1 MNIDEISEKHK
12 NIEYKEKIWTEHS
25 KLIDKGYSLEKNG
38 QFKEA
43 LEIYF
48 DLIYNHKPIGRTFYK
63 RPAILLEKL
72 KEYEKALEVC
82 DLVLN
87 NLNNFEKVDQEMAI
101 EEFTKRKERLL
112 KKLSKSTTE
121 NSNNIVKK
129 NVSSTSN
136 IVNVEDTLSKEII
149 YPDWYISIS
158 FGESKSQS
166 FAQAVA
172 LAQMAPQ
179 FIINNVEGKK
189 LYQAIYSDK
198 PEEYLQFIKLYEL
211 VSNWKSCFVVLN
223 GKVMDRKIIGKL
235 NYCYGDKCRSGKSDF
250 CFGASEMTSN
260 PFGCHRLQ
268 VSAYNNPWWSF
279 GYLDTKKIFHI
290 DKQSIE
296 NRIMEYSTPYRL
308 CPCFSMDN
316 ILTIL
321 NNLPNSINPKFD
333 RSWEYTCNG
342 IQPKD
347 ILCVGKMS
355 FDLNINNLNSPIQST
370 KKTKRSLFSKL
381 ISIFEK

>member
-1 MNIDEISEKHK
+1 MNIDEILEEHK
-12 NIEYKEKIWTEHS
+12 RMEYKEKIRKEHS
-25 KLIDKGYSLEKNG
+25 KLIDKGYALEKNG

-72 KEYEKALEVC
+72 KEYEKAIEVC
-82 DLVLN
+82 DLVLK
-87 NLNNFEKVDQEMAI
+87 NLNNFEKADQEMAI

-112 KKLSKSTTE
+112 KKLSKSATE
-121 NSNNIVKK
+121 SSNNIIKK
-129 NVSSTSN
+129 NVSYTPN
-136 IVNVEDTLSKEII
+136 IINVEDTLSKEIV

-198 PEEYLQFIKLYEL
+198 PSEYLQFIKLYEL
-211 VSNWKSCFVVLN
+211 VSQWKSCFVILN
-223 GKVMDRKIIGKL
+223 GKIMDRKIIGKL

-250 CFGASEMTSN
+250 CYGASEMTEN

-268 VSAYNNPWWSF
+268 ISSYNNPWTSF
-279 GYLDTKKIFHI
+279 GQYDTSGVFHI
-290 DKQSIE
+290 DKIAIK
-296 NRIMEYSTPYRL
+296 NRIMDYSTPYL
-308 CPCFSMDN
+308 DCPCFSMDKV
-316 ILTIL
+316 LEAL
-321 NNLPNSINPKFD
+321 DKLPNKINKANNYN
-333 RSWEYTCNG
+333 SSYES
-342 IQPKD
+342 
-347 ILCVGKMS
+347 KMS
-355 FDLNINNLNSPIQST
+355 LDELLNEYSRKNST
-370 KKTKRSLFSKL
+370 KKQLEEKPKSLFDKFK
-381 ISIFEK
+381 SIFKK

>member
-1 MNIDEISEKHK
+1 MNIDEILEEHK
-12 NIEYKEKIWTEHS
+12 RMEYKEKIWKEHS
-25 KLIDKGYSLEKNG
+25 KLIDKGYALEKNG

-48 DLIYNHKPIGRTFYK
+48 DLIYNHKPIDRTFYK

-198 PEEYLQFIKLYEL
+198 PSEYLQFIKLYEL

-223 GKVMDRKIIGKL
+223 GKIMDRKIIGKL

-250 CFGASEMTSN
+250 CYGASEMTEN

-268 VSAYNNPWWSF
+268 ISSYNNPWTSF
-279 GYLDTKKIFHI
+279 GQYDTSGVFHI
-290 DKQSIE
+290 DKIAIK
-296 NRIMEYSTPYRL
+296 NRIMDYSTPYL
-308 CPCFSMDN
+308 DCPCFSMDKV
-316 ILTIL
+316 LEAL
-321 NNLPNSINPKFD
+321 DKLPNKINKTNNYN
-333 RSWEYTCNG
+333 SSYES
-342 IQPKD
+342 
-347 ILCVGKMS
+347 KMS
-355 FDLNINNLNSPIQST
+355 LDELLNEYSRKNST
-370 KKTKRSLFSKL
+370 KKQLEEKPKSLFDKFK
-381 ISIFEK
+381 SIFKK

>member
-1 MNIDEISEKHK
+1 MNIDEILEEHK
-12 NIEYKEKIWTEHS
+12 RMEYKEKIRKEHS
-25 KLIDKGYSLEKNG
+25 KLIDKGYALEKNG

-72 KEYEKALEVC
+72 KEYEKAIEVC
-82 DLVLN
+82 DLVLK
-87 NLNNFEKVDQEMAI
+87 NLNNFEKADQEMAI

-112 KKLSKSTTE
+112 KKLSKSATE
-121 NSNNIVKK
+121 SSNNIIKK
-129 NVSSTSN
+129 NVSYTPN
-136 IVNVEDTLSKEII
+136 IINVEDTLSKEIV

-198 PEEYLQFIKLYEL
+198 PNEYLQFIKLYEL
-211 VSNWKSCFVVLN
+211 VSQWKSCFVILN
-223 GKVMDRKIIGKL
+223 GKIMDRKIIGKL

-250 CFGASEMTSN
+250 CYGASEMTEN

-268 VSAYNNPWWSF
+268 ISSYNNPWTSF
-279 GYLDTKKIFHI
+279 GQYDTSGVFHI
-290 DKQSIE
+290 DKIAIK
-296 NRIMEYSTPYRL
+296 NRIMDYSTPYL
-308 CPCFSMDN
+308 DCPCFSMDKV
-316 ILTIL
+316 LEAL
-321 NNLPNSINPKFD
+321 DKLPNKINKTNNYNSSYD
-333 RSWEYTCNG
+333 S
-342 IQPKD
+342 
-347 ILCVGKMS
+347 KMS
-355 FDLNINNLNSPIQST
+355 LDELLNEYSIKNST
-370 KKTKRSLFSKL
+370 KKQLEEKPKSLFDKL
-381 ISIFEK
+381 KSIFKK

>member
-12 NIEYKEKIWTEHS
+12 HIEYKEKIWKEHS
-25 KLIDKGYSLEKNG
+25 KLIDKGYALEKNG

-72 KEYEKALEVC
+72 KEYEKAIEVC

-112 KKLSKSTTE
+112 KKLSKSATE
-121 NSNNIVKK
+121 SSNNIIKK
-129 NVSSTSN
+129 NVSSTPN
-136 IVNVEDTLSKEII
+136 IVNVEDTLSKEIV
-149 YPDWYISIS
+149 YPNWYISIS

-198 PEEYLQFIKLYEL
+198 PSEYLQFIKLYEL

-223 GKVMDRKIIGKL
+223 GKIMDRKIIGKL

-250 CFGASEMTSN
+250 CYGASEMTEN

-268 VSAYNNPWWSF
+268 ISSYNNPWTSF
-279 GYLDTKKIFHI
+279 GQYDTSGVFHI
-290 DKQSIE
+290 DKIAIK
-296 NRIMEYSTPYRL
+296 NRIMDYSTPYL
-308 CPCFSMDN
+308 DCPCFSMDKV
-316 ILTIL
+316 LEVL
-321 NNLPNSINPKFD
+321 DKLPNKINKTNNYN
-333 RSWEYTCNG
+333 SSYES
-342 IQPKD
+342 
-347 ILCVGKMS
+347 KMS
-355 FDLNINNLNSPIQST
+355 LDELLNEYSRKNST
-370 KKTKRSLFSKL
+370 KKQLEEKPKSLFDKFK
-381 ISIFEK
+381 SIFKK

>member
-1 MNIDEISEKHK
+1 MNIDEISEEHK
-12 NIEYKEKIWTEHS
+12 RMEYKENIWKEHS
-25 KLIDKGYSLEKNG
+25 KLIDKGYALEKNG

-72 KEYEKALEVC
+72 KEYEKAIEIC

-87 NLNNFEKVDQEMAI
+87 SLDRFEKVDQEMAI

-112 KKLSKSTTE
+112 KKLAKSATG
-121 NSNNIVKK
+121 NSNNISKK
-129 NVSSTSN
+129 NISSSKN
-136 IVNVEDTLSKEII
+136 VINVENSLSKEIV

-179 FIINNVEGKK
+179 FIINNVEGKN

-198 PEEYLQFIKLYEL
+198 PNEYLQFIKLYEL
-211 VSNWKSCFVVLN
+211 VSQWKSCFVILN
-223 GKVMDRKIIGKL
+223 GKIMDRKIIGKL

-250 CFGASEMTSN
+250 CYGASEMTEN

-268 VSAYNNPWWSF
+268 ISSYNNPWTSF
-279 GYLDTKKIFHI
+279 GQYDTSGVFHI
-290 DKQSIE
+290 DKIAIK
-296 NRIMEYSTPYRL
+296 NRIMDYSTPYL
-308 CPCFSMDN
+308 DCPCFSMDKV
-316 ILTIL
+316 LEVL
-321 NNLPNSINPKFD
+321 DKLPNKINKTNNYN
-333 RSWEYTCNG
+333 SSYES
-342 IQPKD
+342 
-347 ILCVGKMS
+347 KMS
-355 FDLNINNLNSPIQST
+355 LDELLNEYSRKNST
-370 KKTKRSLFSKL
+370 KKQVEEKPKSLFDKFK
-381 ISIFEK
+381 SIFKK

>member
-1 MNIDEISEKHK
+1 MNIDEILEEHK
-12 NIEYKEKIWTEHS
+12 RMEYKEKIWKEHS
-25 KLIDKGYSLEKNG
+25 KLIDKGYALEKNG

-72 KEYEKALEVC
+72 KEYEKAIEVC
-82 DLVLN
+82 DLVLK

-112 KKLSKSTTE
+112 KKLSKSATE
-121 NSNNIVKK
+121 SSNNIIKK
-129 NVSSTSN
+129 NVSYTPN
-136 IVNVEDTLSKEII
+136 IINVEDTLSKEIV

-198 PEEYLQFIKLYEL
+198 PSEYLQFIKLYEL

-223 GKVMDRKIIGKL
+223 GKIMDRKIIGKL

-250 CFGASEMTSN
+250 CYGASEMTEN

-268 VSAYNNPWWSF
+268 ISSYNNPWTSF
-279 GYLDTKKIFHI
+279 GQYDTSGVFHI
-290 DKQSIE
+290 DKIAIK
-296 NRIMEYSTPYRL
+296 NRIMDYSTPYL
-308 CPCFSMDN
+308 DCPCFSMDKV
-316 ILTIL
+316 LEAL
-321 NNLPNSINPKFD
+321 DKLPNKINKTNNYNSSYD
-333 RSWEYTCNG
+333 S
-342 IQPKD
+342 
-347 ILCVGKMS
+347 KMS
-355 FDLNINNLNSPIQST
+355 LDELLNEYSIKNST
-370 KKTKRSLFSKL
+370 KKQLEEKPKSLFDKL
-381 ISIFEK
+381 KSIFKK

>member
-1 MNIDEISEKHK
+1 MNIDEILEEHK
-12 NIEYKEKIWTEHS
+12 RMEYKEKIWKEHS
-25 KLIDKGYSLEKNG
+25 KLIDKGYALEKNG

-72 KEYEKALEVC
+72 KEYEKAIEVC

-87 NLNNFEKVDQEMAI
+87 NLTNFEKVDQEMAI

-112 KKLSKSTTE
+112 KKLSKSATG
-121 NSNNIVKK
+121 NSNNISKKDISSSK
-129 NVSSTSN
+129 NV
-136 IVNVEDTLSKEII
+136 INVENSLSKEIV

-179 FIINNVEGKK
+179 FIINNVEGKN

-198 PEEYLQFIKLYEL
+198 PNEYLQFIKLYEL
-211 VSNWKSCFVVLN
+211 VSQWKSCFVILN
-223 GKVMDRKIIGKL
+223 GKIMDRKIIGKL

-250 CFGASEMTSN
+250 CYGASEMTEN

-268 VSAYNNPWWSF
+268 ISSYNNPWTSF
-279 GYLDTKKIFHI
+279 GQYDTSGVFHI
-290 DKQSIE
+290 DKIAIK
-296 NRIMEYSTPYRL
+296 NRIMDYSTPYL
-308 CPCFSMDN
+308 DCPCFSMDKV
-316 ILTIL
+316 LEAL
-321 NNLPNSINPKFD
+321 DKLPNKINKANNYN
-333 RSWEYTCNG
+333 SSYES
-342 IQPKD
+342 
-347 ILCVGKMS
+347 KMS
-355 FDLNINNLNSPIQST
+355 LDELLNEYSRKNST
-370 KKTKRSLFSKL
+370 KKQLEEKPKSLFDKFK
-381 ISIFEK
+381 SIFKK

>member
-1 MNIDEISEKHK
+1 MNIDEILEEHK
-12 NIEYKEKIWTEHS
+12 RMEYKEKIRKEHS
-25 KLIDKGYSLEKNG
+25 KLIDKGYALEKNG

-72 KEYEKALEVC
+72 KEYEKAIEVC
-82 DLVLN
+82 DLVLK
-87 NLNNFEKVDQEMAI
+87 NLNNFEKADQEMAI

-112 KKLSKSTTE
+112 KKLSKSATE
-121 NSNNIVKK
+121 SSNNIIKK
-129 NVSSTSN
+129 NVSYTPN
-136 IVNVEDTLSKEII
+136 IINVEDTLSKEIV

-198 PEEYLQFIKLYEL
+198 PSEYLQFIKLYEL
-211 VSNWKSCFVVLN
+211 VSQWKSCFVILN
-223 GKVMDRKIIGKL
+223 GKIMDRKIIGKL

-250 CFGASEMTSN
+250 CYGASEMTEN

-268 VSAYNNPWWSF
+268 ISSYNNPWTSF
-279 GYLDTKKIFHI
+279 GQYDTSGVFHI
-290 DKQSIE
+290 DKIAIK
-296 NRIMEYSTPYRL
+296 NRIMDYSTPYL
-308 CPCFSMDN
+308 DCPCFSMDKV
-316 ILTIL
+316 LEAL
-321 NNLPNSINPKFD
+321 DKLPNKINKTNNYNSSYD
-333 RSWEYTCNG
+333 S
-342 IQPKD
+342 
-347 ILCVGKMS
+347 KMS
-355 FDLNINNLNSPIQST
+355 LDELLNEYSIKNST
-370 KKTKRSLFSKL
+370 KKQLEEKPKSLFDKL
-381 ISIFEK
+381 KSIFKK

>member
-1 MNIDEISEKHK
+1 MNIDEILEEHK
-12 NIEYKEKIWTEHS
+12 RMEYKEKIRKEHS
-25 KLIDKGYSLEKNG
+25 KLIDKGYALEKNG

-72 KEYEKALEVC
+72 KEYEKAIEVC
-82 DLVLN
+82 DLVLK
-87 NLNNFEKVDQEMAI
+87 NLNNFEKADQEMAI

-112 KKLSKSTTE
+112 KKLSKSATE
-121 NSNNIVKK
+121 SSNNIIKK
-129 NVSSTSN
+129 NVSYTPN
-136 IVNVEDTLSKEII
+136 IINVEDTLSKEIV

-198 PEEYLQFIKLYEL
+198 PSEYLQFIKLYEL
-211 VSNWKSCFVVLN
+211 VSQWKSCFVILN
-223 GKVMDRKIIGKL
+223 GKIMDRKIIGKL

-250 CFGASEMTSN
+250 CYGASEMTEN

-268 VSAYNNPWWSF
+268 ISSYNNPWTSF
-279 GYLDTKKIFHI
+279 GQYDTSGVFHI
-290 DKQSIE
+290 DKIAIK
-296 NRIMEYSTPYRL
+296 NRIMDYSTPYL
-308 CPCFSMDN
+308 DCPCFSMDKV
-316 ILTIL
+316 LEAL
-321 NNLPNSINPKFD
+321 DKLPNKINKTNNYNSSYD
-333 RSWEYTCNG
+333 S
-342 IQPKD
+342 
-347 ILCVGKMS
+347 KMS
-355 FDLNINNLNSPIQST
+355 LDELLNEYSIKNSA
-370 KKTKRSLFSKL
+370 KKQLEEKPKSLFDKL
-381 ISIFEK
+381 KSIFKK

>member
-1 MNIDEISEKHK
+1 MNIDEILEEHK
-12 NIEYKEKIWTEHS
+12 RMEYKEKIRKEHS
-25 KLIDKGYSLEKNG
+25 KLIDKGYALEKNG

-72 KEYEKALEVC
+72 KEYEKAIEVC
-82 DLVLN
+82 DLVLK

-112 KKLSKSTTE
+112 KKLSKSATE
-121 NSNNIVKK
+121 SSNNIIKK
-129 NVSSTSN
+129 NVSYTPN
-136 IVNVEDTLSKEII
+136 IINVEDTLSKEIV
-149 YPDWYISIS
+149 YPNWYISIS

-198 PEEYLQFIKLYEL
+198 PSEYLQFIKLYEL

-223 GKVMDRKIIGKL
+223 GKIMDRKIIGKL

-250 CFGASEMTSN
+250 CYGASEMTEN

-268 VSAYNNPWWSF
+268 ISSYNNPWTSF
-279 GYLDTKKIFHI
+279 GQYDTSGVFHI
-290 DKQSIE
+290 DKIAIK
-296 NRIMEYSTPYRL
+296 NRIMDYSTPYL
-308 CPCFSMDN
+308 DCPCFSMDKV
-316 ILTIL
+316 LEVL
-321 NNLPNSINPKFD
+321 DKLPNKINKTNNYN
-333 RSWEYTCNG
+333 SSYES
-342 IQPKD
+342 
-347 ILCVGKMS
+347 KMS
-355 FDLNINNLNSPIQST
+355 LDELLNEYSRKNST
-370 KKTKRSLFSKL
+370 KKQLEEKPKSLFDKFK
-381 ISIFEK
+381 SIFKK

>member
-1 MNIDEISEKHK
+1 MNIDEILEEHK
-12 NIEYKEKIWTEHS
+12 RMEYKEKIWKEHS
-25 KLIDKGYSLEKNG
+25 KLIDKGYALEKNG

-48 DLIYNHKPIGRTFYK
+48 DLIYNHKPIDRTFYK

-198 PEEYLQFIKLYEL
+198 PSEYLQFIKLYEL

-223 GKVMDRKIIGKL
+223 GKIMDRKIIGKL

-250 CFGASEMTSN
+250 CYGASEMTEN

-268 VSAYNNPWWSF
+268 ISSYNNPWTSF
-279 GYLDTKKIFHI
+279 GQYDTSGVFHI
-290 DKQSIE
+290 DKIAIK
-296 NRIMEYSTPYRL
+296 NRIMDYSTPYL
-308 CPCFSMDN
+308 DCPCFSMDKV
-316 ILTIL
+316 LEAL
-321 NNLPNSINPKFD
+321 DKLPNKINKTNNYN
-333 RSWEYTCNG
+333 SSYES
-342 IQPKD
+342 
-347 ILCVGKMS
+347 KMS
-355 FDLNINNLNSPIQST
+355 LDELLNEYSRKNST
-370 KKTKRSLFSKL
+370 KKQLEEKTKSLFDKFK
-381 ISIFEK
+381 SIFKK

>member
-1 MNIDEISEKHK
+1 MNIDEILEEHK
-12 NIEYKEKIWTEHS
+12 RMEYKEKIWKEHS
-25 KLIDKGYSLEKNG
+25 KLIDKGYALEKNG

-72 KEYEKALEVC
+72 KEYEKAIEVC

-112 KKLSKSTTE
+112 KKLSKSATE
-121 NSNNIVKK
+121 SSNNIIKK
-129 NVSSTSN
+129 NVSSTPN
-136 IVNVEDTLSKEII
+136 IVNVKDTLSKEIV
-149 YPDWYISIS
+149 YPNWYISIS

-223 GKVMDRKIIGKL
+223 GKIMDRKIIGKL

-250 CFGASEMTSN
+250 CYGASEMTEN

-268 VSAYNNPWWSF
+268 ISSYNNPWTSF
-279 GYLDTKKIFHI
+279 GQYDTSGVFHI
-290 DKQSIE
+290 DKIAIK
-296 NRIMEYSTPYRL
+296 NRIRDYSTPYL
-308 CPCFSMDN
+308 DCPCFSMDKV
-316 ILTIL
+316 LEAL
-321 NNLPNSINPKFD
+321 DKLPNKINKTNNYN
-333 RSWEYTCNG
+333 SSYES
-342 IQPKD
+342 
-347 ILCVGKMS
+347 KMS
-355 FDLNINNLNSPIQST
+355 LDELLNEYSRKNST
-370 KKTKRSLFSKL
+370 KKQLEEKPKSLFDKFK
-381 ISIFEK
+381 SIFKK

>member
-1 MNIDEISEKHK
+1 MNIDEILEEHK
-12 NIEYKEKIWTEHS
+12 RMEYKEKIWKEHS
-25 KLIDKGYSLEKNG
+25 KLIDKGYALEKNG

-72 KEYEKALEVC
+72 KEYEKAIEVC

-87 NLNNFEKVDQEMAI
+87 NLTNFEKVDQEMAI

-112 KKLSKSTTE
+112 KKLSKSATE
-121 NSNNIVKK
+121 SSNNIIKK
-129 NVSSTSN
+129 NVSSTPN
-136 IVNVEDTLSKEII
+136 IVNVKDTLSKEIV
-149 YPDWYISIS
+149 YPNWYISIS

-223 GKVMDRKIIGKL
+223 GKIMDRKIIGKL

-250 CFGASEMTSN
+250 CYGASEMTEN

-268 VSAYNNPWWSF
+268 ISSYNNPWTSF
-279 GYLDTKKIFHI
+279 GQYDTSGVFHI
-290 DKQSIE
+290 DKIAIK
-296 NRIMEYSTPYRL
+296 NRIMDYSTPYL
-308 CPCFSMDN
+308 DCPCFSMDKV
-316 ILTIL
+316 LEAL
-321 NNLPNSINPKFD
+321 DKLPNKINKTNNYN
-333 RSWEYTCNG
+333 SSYES
-342 IQPKD
+342 
-347 ILCVGKMS
+347 KMS
-355 FDLNINNLNSPIQST
+355 LDELLNEYSRKNST
-370 KKTKRSLFSKL
+370 KKQLEEKPKSLFDKFK
-381 ISIFEK
+381 SIFKK

>member
-1 MNIDEISEKHK
+1 MNIDEILEEHK
-12 NIEYKEKIWTEHS
+12 RMEYKEKIRKEHS
-25 KLIDKGYSLEKNG
+25 KLIDKGYALEKNG

-72 KEYEKALEVC
+72 KEYEKAIEVC
-82 DLVLN
+82 DLVLK
-87 NLNNFEKVDQEMAI
+87 NLNNFEKADQEMAI

-112 KKLSKSTTE
+112 KKLSKSATE
-121 NSNNIVKK
+121 SSNNIIKK
-129 NVSSTSN
+129 NVSYTPN
-136 IVNVEDTLSKEII
+136 IINVEDTLSKEIV

-198 PEEYLQFIKLYEL
+198 PSEYLQFIKLYEL
-211 VSNWKSCFVVLN
+211 VSQWKSCFVILN
-223 GKVMDRKIIGKL
+223 GKIMDRKIIGKL
-235 NYCYGDKCRSGKSDF
+235 NYCYGYKCRSGKSDF
-250 CFGASEMTSN
+250 CYGASEMTEN

-268 VSAYNNPWWSF
+268 ISSYNNPWTSF
-279 GYLDTKKIFHI
+279 GQYDTSGVFHI
-290 DKQSIE
+290 DKIAIK
-296 NRIMEYSTPYRL
+296 NRIMDYSTPYL
-308 CPCFSMDN
+308 DCPCFSMDKV
-316 ILTIL
+316 LEAL
-321 NNLPNSINPKFD
+321 DKLPNKINKANNYN
-333 RSWEYTCNG
+333 SSYES
-342 IQPKD
+342 
-347 ILCVGKMS
+347 KMS
-355 FDLNINNLNSPIQST
+355 LDELLNEYSRKNST
-370 KKTKRSLFSKL
+370 KKQLKEKPKSLFDKFK
-381 ISIFEK
+381 SIFKK

>member
-12 NIEYKEKIWTEHS
+12 HIEYKEKIWKEHS
-25 KLIDKGYSLEKNG
+25 KLIDKGYALEKNG

-72 KEYEKALEVC
+72 KEYEKAIEVC

-112 KKLSKSTTE
+112 KKLSKSATE
-121 NSNNIVKK
+121 SSNNIIKK
-129 NVSSTSN
+129 NVSSTPN
-136 IVNVEDTLSKEII
+136 IVNVEDTLSKEIV

-316 ILTIL
+316 ILTTL
-321 NNLPNSINPKFD
+321 NNLPNSINPKLD

-347 ILCVGKMS
+347 ILYVGKMS
-355 FDLNINNLNSPIQST
+355 LDLNINNLNSPLQST

>member
-1 MNIDEISEKHK
+1 MNIDEILEEHK
-12 NIEYKEKIWTEHS
+12 RMEYKEKIWKEHS
-25 KLIDKGYSLEKNG
+25 KLIDKGYALEKNG

-72 KEYEKALEVC
+72 KEYEKAIEVC

-87 NLNNFEKVDQEMAI
+87 NLTNFEKVDQEMAI

-112 KKLSKSTTE
+112 KKLSKSATE
-121 NSNNIVKK
+121 SSNNIIKK
-129 NVSSTSN
+129 NVSSTPN
-136 IVNVEDTLSKEII
+136 IVNVKDTLSKEIV
-149 YPDWYISIS
+149 YPNWYISIS

-198 PEEYLQFIKLYEL
+198 PSEYLQFIKLYEL

-223 GKVMDRKIIGKL
+223 GKIMDRKIIGKL

-250 CFGASEMTSN
+250 CYGASEMTEN

-268 VSAYNNPWWSF
+268 ISSYNNPWTSF
-279 GYLDTKKIFHI
+279 GQYDTSGVFHI
-290 DKQSIE
+290 DKIAIK
-296 NRIMEYSTPYRL
+296 NRIMDYSTPYL
-308 CPCFSMDN
+308 DCPCFSMDKV
-316 ILTIL
+316 LEAL
-321 NNLPNSINPKFD
+321 DKLPNKINKTNNYN
-333 RSWEYTCNG
+333 SSYES
-342 IQPKD
+342 
-347 ILCVGKMS
+347 KMS
-355 FDLNINNLNSPIQST
+355 LDELLNEYSRKNST
-370 KKTKRSLFSKL
+370 KKQLEEKPKSLFDKFK
-381 ISIFEK
+381 SIFKK

>member
-1 MNIDEISEKHK
+1 MNIDEISEEHK
-12 NIEYKEKIWTEHS
+12 RMEYKENIWKEHS
-25 KLIDKGYSLEKNG
+25 KLIDTGYALEKNG
-38 QFKEA
+38 QSKEA

-72 KEYEKALEVC
+72 KEYEKAIEIC

-87 NLNNFEKVDQEMAI
+87 SLDRFEKVDQEMAI

-112 KKLSKSTTE
+112 KKLAKSATG
-121 NSNNIVKK
+121 NSNNISKKDISSSK
-129 NVSSTSN
+129 NV
-136 IVNVEDTLSKEII
+136 INVENSLSKEIV

-179 FIINNVEGKK
+179 FIINNVEGKN

-198 PEEYLQFIKLYEL
+198 PNEYLQFIKLYEL
-211 VSNWKSCFVVLN
+211 VSQWKSCFVILN
-223 GKVMDRKIIGKL
+223 GKIMDRKIIGKL

-250 CFGASEMTSN
+250 CYGASEMTEN

-268 VSAYNNPWWSF
+268 ISSYNNPWTSF
-279 GYLDTKKIFHI
+279 GQYDTSGVFHI
-290 DKQSIE
+290 DKIAIK
-296 NRIMEYSTPYRL
+296 NRIMDYSTPYL
-308 CPCFSMDN
+308 DCPCFSMDKV
-316 ILTIL
+316 LEAL
-321 NNLPNSINPKFD
+321 DKLPNKINKTNNYNSSYD
-333 RSWEYTCNG
+333 S
-342 IQPKD
+342 
-347 ILCVGKMS
+347 KMS
-355 FDLNINNLNSPIQST
+355 LDELLNEYSIKNPT
-370 KKTKRSLFSKL
+370 KKQLEEKPKSLFDKL
-381 ISIFEK
+381 KSIFKK

>member
-1 MNIDEISEKHK
+1 MNIDEILEEHK
-12 NIEYKEKIWTEHS
+12 RMEYKEKIRKEHS
-25 KLIDKGYSLEKNG
+25 KLIDKGYALEKNG

-72 KEYEKALEVC
+72 KEYEKAIEVC
-82 DLVLN
+82 DLVLK

-112 KKLSKSTTE
+112 KKLSKSATE
-121 NSNNIVKK
+121 SSNNIIKK
-129 NVSSTSN
+129 NVSYTPN
-136 IVNVEDTLSKEII
+136 IINVEDTLSKEIV

-179 FIINNVEGKK
+179 FIINNVEGKN

-198 PEEYLQFIKLYEL
+198 PNEYLQFIKLYEL
-211 VSNWKSCFVVLN
+211 VSQWKSCFVILN
-223 GKVMDRKIIGKL
+223 GKIMDRKIIGKL

-250 CFGASEMTSN
+250 CYGASEMTEN

-268 VSAYNNPWWSF
+268 ISSYNNPWTSF
-279 GYLDTKKIFHI
+279 GQYDTSGVFHI
-290 DKQSIE
+290 DKIAIK
-296 NRIMEYSTPYRL
+296 NRIMDYSTPYL
-308 CPCFSMDN
+308 DCPCFSMDKV
-316 ILTIL
+316 LEAL
-321 NNLPNSINPKFD
+321 DKLPNKINKTNNYNSSYD
-333 RSWEYTCNG
+333 S
-342 IQPKD
+342 
-347 ILCVGKMS
+347 KMS
-355 FDLNINNLNSPIQST
+355 LDELLNEYSIKNST
-370 KKTKRSLFSKL
+370 KKQLEEKPKSLFDKL
-381 ISIFEK
+381 KSIFKK

>member
-1 MNIDEISEKHK
+1 MNIDEILEEHK
-12 NIEYKEKIWTEHS
+12 RMEYKEKIWKEHS
-25 KLIDKGYSLEKNG
+25 KLIDKGYALEKNG

-72 KEYEKALEVC
+72 KEYEKAIEVC

-87 NLNNFEKVDQEMAI
+87 NLTNFEKVDQEMAI

-112 KKLSKSTTE
+112 KKLSKSATE
-121 NSNNIVKK
+121 SSNNIIKK
-129 NVSSTSN
+129 NVSSTPN
-136 IVNVEDTLSKEII
+136 IVNVEDTLSKEIV
-149 YPDWYISIS
+149 YPNWYISIS

-198 PEEYLQFIKLYEL
+198 SSEYLQFIKLYEL

-223 GKVMDRKIIGKL
+223 GKIMDRKIIGKL

-250 CFGASEMTSN
+250 CYGASEMTEN

-268 VSAYNNPWWSF
+268 ISSYNNPWTSF
-279 GYLDTKKIFHI
+279 GQYDTSGVFHI
-290 DKQSIE
+290 DKIAIK
-296 NRIMEYSTPYRL
+296 NRIMDYSTPYL
-308 CPCFSMDN
+308 DCPCFSMDKV
-316 ILTIL
+316 LEAL
-321 NNLPNSINPKFD
+321 DKLPNKINKTNNYN
-333 RSWEYTCNG
+333 SSYES
-342 IQPKD
+342 
-347 ILCVGKMS
+347 KMS
-355 FDLNINNLNSPIQST
+355 LDELLNEYSRKNST
-370 KKTKRSLFSKL
+370 KKQLEEKPKSLFDKFK
-381 ISIFEK
+381 SIFKK

>member
-1 MNIDEISEKHK
+1 MNIDEILEEHK
-12 NIEYKEKIWTEHS
+12 RMEYKEKIWKEHS
-25 KLIDKGYSLEKNG
+25 KLIDKGYALEKNG

-72 KEYEKALEVC
+72 KEYEKAIEIC

-87 NLNNFEKVDQEMAI
+87 SLDRFEKVDQEMAI

-112 KKLSKSTTE
+112 KKLAKSATG
-121 NSNNIVKK
+121 NSNNISKKDISSSK
-129 NVSSTSN
+129 NV
-136 IVNVEDTLSKEII
+136 INVENSLSKEIV

-179 FIINNVEGKK
+179 FIINNVEGKN

-198 PEEYLQFIKLYEL
+198 PNEYLQFIKLYEL
-211 VSNWKSCFVVLN
+211 VSQWKSCFVILN
-223 GKVMDRKIIGKL
+223 GKIMDRKIIGKL

-250 CFGASEMTSN
+250 CYGASEMTEN

-268 VSAYNNPWWSF
+268 ISSYNNPWTSF
-279 GYLDTKKIFHI
+279 GQYDTSGVFHI
-290 DKQSIE
+290 DKIAIK
-296 NRIMEYSTPYRL
+296 NRIMDYSTPYL
-308 CPCFSMDN
+308 DCPCFSMDKV
-316 ILTIL
+316 LEAL
-321 NNLPNSINPKFD
+321 DKLPNKINKTNNYNSSYD
-333 RSWEYTCNG
+333 S
-342 IQPKD
+342 
-347 ILCVGKMS
+347 KMS
-355 FDLNINNLNSPIQST
+355 LDELLNEYSIKNST
-370 KKTKRSLFSKL
+370 KKQLEEKPKSLFDKL
-381 ISIFEK
+381 KSIFKK

>member
-1 MNIDEISEKHK
+1 MNIDEILEEHK
-12 NIEYKEKIWTEHS
+12 RMEYKEKIRKEHS
-25 KLIDKGYSLEKNG
+25 KLIDKGYALEKNG

-72 KEYEKALEVC
+72 KEYEKAIEVC
-82 DLVLN
+82 DLVLK

-112 KKLSKSTTE
+112 KKLSKSATE
-121 NSNNIVKK
+121 SSNNIIKK
-129 NVSSTSN
+129 NVSYTPN
-136 IVNVEDTLSKEII
+136 IINVEDTLSKEIV

-198 PEEYLQFIKLYEL
+198 PSEYLQFIKLYEL

-223 GKVMDRKIIGKL
+223 GKIMDRKIIGKL

-250 CFGASEMTSN
+250 CYGASEMTEN

-268 VSAYNNPWWSF
+268 ISSYNNPWTSF
-279 GYLDTKKIFHI
+279 GQYDTSGVFHI
-290 DKQSIE
+290 DKIAIK
-296 NRIMEYSTPYRL
+296 NRIMDYSTPYL
-308 CPCFSMDN
+308 DCPCFSMDKV
-316 ILTIL
+316 LEAL
-321 NNLPNSINPKFD
+321 DKLPNKINKTNNYNSSYD
-333 RSWEYTCNG
+333 S
-342 IQPKD
+342 
-347 ILCVGKMS
+347 KMS
-355 FDLNINNLNSPIQST
+355 LDELLNEYSIKNST
-370 KKTKRSLFSKL
+370 KKQLEEKPKSLFDKL
-381 ISIFEK
+381 KSIFKK

>member
-1 MNIDEISEKHK
+1 MNIDEILEEHK
-12 NIEYKEKIWTEHS
+12 RMEYKEKIWKEHS
-25 KLIDKGYSLEKNG
+25 KLIDKGYALAKNG

-72 KEYEKALEVC
+72 KEYEKAIEVC

-112 KKLSKSTTE
+112 KKLSKSATE
-121 NSNNIVKK
+121 SSNNIIKK
-129 NVSSTSN
+129 NVSYTPN
-136 IVNVEDTLSKEII
+136 IINVEDTLSKEIV

-198 PEEYLQFIKLYEL
+198 PNEYLQFIKLYEL
-211 VSNWKSCFVVLN
+211 VSNWKSCFIVLN
-223 GKVMDRKIIGKL
+223 GKIMDRKIIGKL

-250 CFGASEMTSN
+250 CYGASEMTEN

-268 VSAYNNPWWSF
+268 ISSCNNPWTSF
-279 GYLDTKKIFHI
+279 GQYDSSGLFHI
-290 DKQSIE
+290 DKIAIK
-296 NRIMEYSTPYRL
+296 NRIIDYSTPYL
-308 CPCFSMDN
+308 DCPCFSMDK
-316 ILTIL
+316 ILEVLDKLPSKIDKTNNHSYSSKMGLDDLL
-321 NNLPNSINPKFD
+321 N
-333 RSWEYTCNG
+333 EYS
-342 IQPKD
+342 K
-347 ILCVGKMS
+347 K
-355 FDLNINNLNSPIQST
+355 SPT
-370 KKTKRSLFSKL
+370 KKEFEVKPKSLIDIFKSLFK
-381 ISIFEK
+381 K

>member
-1 MNIDEISEKHK
+1 MNIDEILEEHK
-12 NIEYKEKIWTEHS
+12 RMEYKEKIWKEHS
-25 KLIDKGYSLEKNG
+25 KLIDKGYALEKNG

-72 KEYEKALEVC
+72 KEYEKAIEVC
-82 DLVLN
+82 DLVLK

-112 KKLSKSTTE
+112 KKLSKSATE
-121 NSNNIVKK
+121 SSNNIIKK
-129 NVSSTSN
+129 NVSYTPN
-136 IVNVEDTLSKEII
+136 IINVEDTLSKEIV

-179 FIINNVEGKK
+179 FIINNVEGKN

-198 PEEYLQFIKLYEL
+198 PNEYLQFIKLYEL
-211 VSNWKSCFVVLN
+211 VSQWKSCFVILN
-223 GKVMDRKIIGKL
+223 GKIMDRKIIGKL

-250 CFGASEMTSN
+250 CYGASEMTEN

-268 VSAYNNPWWSF
+268 ISSYNNPWTSF
-279 GYLDTKKIFHI
+279 GQYDTSGVFHI
-290 DKQSIE
+290 DKIAIK
-296 NRIMEYSTPYRL
+296 NRIMDYSTPYL
-308 CPCFSMDN
+308 DCPCFSMDKV
-316 ILTIL
+316 LEAL
-321 NNLPNSINPKFD
+321 DKLPNKINKTNNYNSSYD
-333 RSWEYTCNG
+333 S
-342 IQPKD
+342 
-347 ILCVGKMS
+347 KMS
-355 FDLNINNLNSPIQST
+355 LDELLNEYSIKNST
-370 KKTKRSLFSKL
+370 KKQLEEKPKSLFDKL
-381 ISIFEK
+381 KSIFKK

>member
-1 MNIDEISEKHK
+1 MNIDEILEEHK
-12 NIEYKEKIWTEHS
+12 RMEYKEKIRKEHS
-25 KLIDKGYSLEKNG
+25 KLIDKGYALEKNG

-72 KEYEKALEVC
+72 KEYEKAIEVC
-82 DLVLN
+82 DLVLK
-87 NLNNFEKVDQEMAI
+87 NLNNFEKADQEMAI

-112 KKLSKSTTE
+112 KKLSKSATE
-121 NSNNIVKK
+121 SSNNIIKK
-129 NVSSTSN
+129 NVSYTPN
-136 IVNVEDTLSKEII
+136 IINVEDTLSKEIV

-198 PEEYLQFIKLYEL
+198 PSEYLQFIKLYEL
-211 VSNWKSCFVVLN
+211 VSQWKSCFVILN
-223 GKVMDRKIIGKL
+223 GKIMDRKIIGKL

-250 CFGASEMTSN
+250 CYGASEMTEN

-268 VSAYNNPWWSF
+268 ISSYNNPWTSF
-279 GYLDTKKIFHI
+279 GQYDTSGVFHI
-290 DKQSIE
+290 DKIAIK
-296 NRIMEYSTPYRL
+296 NRIMDYSTPYL
-308 CPCFSMDN
+308 DCPCFSMDKV
-316 ILTIL
+316 LEAL
-321 NNLPNSINPKFD
+321 DKLPNKINKANNYN
-333 RSWEYTCNG
+333 SSYES
-342 IQPKD
+342 
-347 ILCVGKMS
+347 KMS
-355 FDLNINNLNSPIQST
+355 LDELLNEYSIKNPT
-370 KKTKRSLFSKL
+370 KKQLEEKPKSLFDKL
-381 ISIFEK
+381 KSIFKK

>member
-1 MNIDEISEKHK
+1 MNIDEILEEHK
-12 NIEYKEKIWTEHS
+12 RMEYKEKIWKEHS
-25 KLIDKGYSLEKNG
+25 KLIDKGYALEKNG

-63 RPAILLEKL
+63 RPAIVLEKL
-72 KEYEKALEVC
+72 KEYEKAIEVC

-87 NLNNFEKVDQEMAI
+87 NLTNFEKVDQEMAI

-112 KKLSKSTTE
+112 KKLSKSATE
-121 NSNNIVKK
+121 SSNNIIKK
-129 NVSSTSN
+129 NVSSTPN
-136 IVNVEDTLSKEII
+136 IVNVEDTLSKEIV
-149 YPDWYISIS
+149 YPNWYISIS

-198 PEEYLQFIKLYEL
+198 PNEYLHFIKLYEL

-223 GKVMDRKIIGKL
+223 GKIMDRKIIGKL

-250 CFGASEMTSN
+250 CYGASEMTEN

-268 VSAYNNPWWSF
+268 ISSYNNPWTSF
-279 GYLDTKKIFHI
+279 GQYDTSGVFHI
-290 DKQSIE
+290 DKIAIK
-296 NRIMEYSTPYRL
+296 NRIMDYSTPYL
-308 CPCFSMDN
+308 DCPCFSMDKV
-316 ILTIL
+316 LEVL
-321 NNLPNSINPKFD
+321 DKLPNKINKTNNYN
-333 RSWEYTCNG
+333 SSYES
-342 IQPKD
+342 
-347 ILCVGKMS
+347 KMS
-355 FDLNINNLNSPIQST
+355 LDELLNEYSRKNST
-370 KKTKRSLFSKL
+370 KKQLEEKPKSLFDKFK
-381 ISIFEK
+381 SIFKK

>member
-1 MNIDEISEKHK
+1 MNIDEILEEHK
-12 NIEYKEKIWTEHS
+12 RMEYKEKIWKEHS
-25 KLIDKGYSLEKNG
+25 KLIDKGYALEKNG

-198 PEEYLQFIKLYEL
+198 PSEYLQFIKLYEL

-223 GKVMDRKIIGKL
+223 GKIMDRKIIGKL

-250 CFGASEMTSN
+250 CYGASEMTEN

-268 VSAYNNPWWSF
+268 ISSYNNPWTSF
-279 GYLDTKKIFHI
+279 GQYDTSGVFHI
-290 DKQSIE
+290 DKIAIK
-296 NRIMEYSTPYRL
+296 NRIMDYSTPYL
-308 CPCFSMDN
+308 DCPCFSMDKV
-316 ILTIL
+316 LEAL
-321 NNLPNSINPKFD
+321 DKLPNKINKTNNYN
-333 RSWEYTCNG
+333 SSYES
-342 IQPKD
+342 
-347 ILCVGKMS
+347 KMS
-355 FDLNINNLNSPIQST
+355 LDELLNEYSRKNST
-370 KKTKRSLFSKL
+370 KKQLEEKPKSLFDKFK
-381 ISIFEK
+381 SIFKK

>member
-1 MNIDEISEKHK
+1 MNIDEISEEHK
-12 NIEYKEKIWTEHS
+12 RMEYKENIWKEHS
-25 KLIDKGYSLEKNG
+25 KLIDKGYALEKNG

-72 KEYEKALEVC
+72 KEYEKAIEIC

-87 NLNNFEKVDQEMAI
+87 SLDRFEKVDQEMAI

-112 KKLSKSTTE
+112 KKLAKSATG
-121 NSNNIVKK
+121 NSNNISKKDISSSK
-129 NVSSTSN
+129 NV
-136 IVNVEDTLSKEII
+136 INVENSLSKEIV

-179 FIINNVEGKK
+179 FIINNVEGKN

-198 PEEYLQFIKLYEL
+198 PNEYLQFIKLYEL
-211 VSNWKSCFVVLN
+211 VSQWKSCFVILN
-223 GKVMDRKIIGKL
+223 GKIMDRKIIGKL

-250 CFGASEMTSN
+250 CYGASEMTEN

-268 VSAYNNPWWSF
+268 ISSYNNPWTSF
-279 GYLDTKKIFHI
+279 GQYDTSGVFHI
-290 DKQSIE
+290 DKIAIK
-296 NRIMEYSTPYRL
+296 NRIMDYSTPYL
-308 CPCFSMDN
+308 DCPCFSMDKV
-316 ILTIL
+316 LEAL
-321 NNLPNSINPKFD
+321 DKLPNKINKTNNYNSSYD
-333 RSWEYTCNG
+333 S
-342 IQPKD
+342 
-347 ILCVGKMS
+347 KMS
-355 FDLNINNLNSPIQST
+355 LDELLNEYSIKNST
-370 KKTKRSLFSKL
+370 KKQLEEKPKSLFDKL
-381 ISIFEK
+381 KSIFKK

>member
-1 MNIDEISEKHK
+1 MNIDEISEEHK
-12 NIEYKEKIWTEHS
+12 RMEYKENIWKEHS
-25 KLIDKGYSLEKNG
+25 KLIDKGYALEKNG

-72 KEYEKALEVC
+72 KEYEKAIEIC

-87 NLNNFEKVDQEMAI
+87 SLDRFEKVDQEMAI

-112 KKLSKSTTE
+112 KKLAKSATG
-121 NSNNIVKK
+121 NSNNISKKDISSSK
-129 NVSSTSN
+129 NV
-136 IVNVEDTLSKEII
+136 INVENSLSKEIV

-179 FIINNVEGKK
+179 FIINNVEGKN

-198 PEEYLQFIKLYEL
+198 PNEYLQFIKLYEL
-211 VSNWKSCFVVLN
+211 VSQWKSCFVILN
-223 GKVMDRKIIGKL
+223 GKVMDRKIISKL

-250 CFGASEMTSN
+250 CYGASEMTEN

-268 VSAYNNPWWSF
+268 ISSYNNPWTSF
-279 GYLDTKKIFHI
+279 GQYDTSGVFHI
-290 DKQSIE
+290 DKIAIK
-296 NRIMEYSTPYRL
+296 NRIMDYSTPYL
-308 CPCFSMDN
+308 DCPCFSMDKV
-316 ILTIL
+316 LEAL
-321 NNLPNSINPKFD
+321 DKLPNKINKTNNYNSSYD
-333 RSWEYTCNG
+333 S
-342 IQPKD
+342 
-347 ILCVGKMS
+347 KMS
-355 FDLNINNLNSPIQST
+355 LDELLNEYSIKNST
-370 KKTKRSLFSKL
+370 KKQLEEKPKSLFDKL
-381 ISIFEK
+381 KSIFKK